1 MAESLGRDI
10 NIYCILVLLGSK
22 FNGKT
27 AASPVGTHPVSIEV
41 FLPEGAEPP
50 FKVEITRAAGST
62 KASRPDRQDAPA
74 VP

>member
-1 MAESLGRDI
+1 M
-10 NIYCILVLLGSK
+10 
-22 FNGKT
+22 
-27 AASPVGTHPVSIEV
+27 SIEV
-41 FLPEGAEPP
+41 FLPESAKPP